1 MIKLTQ
7 LLNEEITAREL
18 KDALRGKPYDIQ
30 VLSRFLMDK
39 VKNFD
44 GLGYPGYNT
53 YKLNFK
59 SPVQGLKVNAK
70 SDGKSKEH
78 SISGKELKSLIPT
91 ILKKSGKVNLVYK
104 ITKQS
109 VFKPGM
115 TIGGDGYWIVK

>member
-1 MIKLTQ
+1 MKL
-7 LLNEEITAREL
+7 LDILKEEITAREL
-18 KDALRGKPYDIQ
+18 KDALRSRPYDIQ

-39 VKNFD
+39 VKNFN

-59 SPVQGLKVNAK
+59 SPVQGLKTNAK
-70 SDGKSKEH
+70 SNGKSKEH
-78 SISGKELKSLIPT
+78 MISGKELKSLIPN

-115 TIGGDGYWIVK
+115 TIGGEGYWIVK

>member
-1 MIKLTQ
+1 MIKLTD

-39 VKNFD
+39 VKDFD

-53 YKLNFK
+53 YRLNFTK
-59 SPVQGLKVNAK
+59 KIQGLKANAK

-78 SISGKELKSLIPT
+78 MISGKELKTLIPT
-91 ILKKSGKVNLVYK
+91 ILKKSGKVNLVFK

-115 TIGGDGYWIVK
+115 TIGGEGYWIVK

>member
-1 MIKLTQ
+1 MKL
-7 LLNEEITAREL
+7 LDILKEEITAREL

-30 VLSRFLMDK
+30 VLSRFMMDK
-39 VKNFD
+39 VKNFN

-59 SPVQGLKVNAK
+59 SSVQGLKVNAK

-78 SISGKELKSLIPT
+78 MISGKELKTLIPT

-115 TIGGDGYWIVK
+115 TIGGEGYWIVK

>member
-1 MIKLTQ
+1 MKL
-7 LLNEEITAREL
+7 LDILKEEITAREL
-18 KDALRGKPYDIQ
+18 KDALRSRPYDIQ

-39 VKNFD
+39 VKNFN

-78 SISGKELKSLIPT
+78 MISGKELKTLIPT

-115 TIGGDGYWIVK
+115 TIGGEGYWIVK

>member
-1 MIKLTQ
+1 MKL
-7 LLNEEITAREL
+7 LDILKEEITAGEL
-18 KDALRGKPYDIQ
+18 KDALRSRPYDIQ
-30 VLSRFLMDK
+30 VLSRFMMDK
-39 VKNFD
+39 VKNFN

-78 SISGKELKSLIPT
+78 MISGKELKTLIPT

-115 TIGGDGYWIVK
+115 TIGGEGYWIVK

>member
-1 MIKLTQ
+1 MKL
-7 LLNEEITAREL
+7 LDILKEEITAREL

-30 VLSRFLMDK
+30 VLSRFMMDK

-59 SPVQGLKVNAK
+59 SPIQGLKPNAK

-78 SISGKELKSLIPT
+78 MISGKELKSLIPT
-91 ILKKSGKVNLVYK
+91 ILKKSGKVNLLYK

-115 TIGGDGYWIVK
+115 TIGGEGYWIVK

>member
-1 MIKLTQ
+1 MIKLTD

-39 VKNFD
+39 VKDFD

-53 YKLNFK
+53 YSLNFK
-59 SPVQGLKVNAK
+59 KKIQGLQITSKG
-70 SDGKSKEH
+70 DGKSKEH
-78 SISGKELKSLIPT
+78 MISGKELKTLIPT
-91 ILKKSGKVNLVYK
+91 ILKKSGKVNLVFK

>member
-1 MIKLTQ
+1 MKL
-7 LLNEEITAREL
+7 LDILKEEITAREL

-30 VLSRFLMDK
+30 VLSRFMMDK

-78 SISGKELKSLIPT
+78 MISGKELKTLIPT

-115 TIGGDGYWIVK
+115 TIGGEGYWIVK

>member
-1 MIKLTQ
+1 MKL
-7 LLNEEITAREL
+7 LDILKEEITAREL
-18 KDALRGKPYDIQ
+18 KDALRSRPYDIQ
-30 VLSRFLMDK
+30 VLSRFMMDK
-39 VKNFD
+39 VKNFN

-70 SDGKSKEH
+70 DDGKSKEH
-78 SISGKELKSLIPT
+78 MISGKELKSLIPT
-91 ILKKSGKVNLVYK
+91 ILKKSGKVNLLYK